1 MPDGF
6 TFLGQKGLRAWL
18 AAAGAGAGG
27 IIIATKILPAIG
39 GGSSSGGGSSTDAAV
54 TAIAKLAQGLAASQG
69 AVVQSAMGPG
79 ASLGQAGIDVAGQAT
94 NALGGVVI
102 SQSQA
107 LSDVAQRSL
116 DVVAQQASGILA
128 AFSRIAEKVT
138 AAAPAPPPPV
148 VAPSAPPPAAIV
160 YAPAP
165 SPAPVTAPAP
175 APVAAPAPPQGQVT
189 IVDRQPREAAS
200 GPQMAPS
207 VEVGGVKLNPTAGA
221 YTDLNPKATEFLA
234 THGNLVGYT
243 GG

>member
-27 IIIATKILPAIG
+27 IVIATKVLPAIG

-54 TAIAKLAQGLAASQG
+54 TAIGKLAQSLAASQG
-69 AVVQSAMGPG
+69 AVVESAMGPG
-79 ASLGQAGIDVAGQAT
+79 ASLGQAGIDVAGQTA

-128 AFSRIAEKVT
+128 AFSQIAAKIAT
-138 AAAPAPPPPV
+138 PAPPPPLVAPSAPTTTTTTV
-148 VAPSAPPPAAIV
+148 VAPSAPPS
-160 YAPAP
+160 AP
-165 SPAPVTAPAP
+165 
-175 APVAAPAPPQGQVT
+175 PVASAPPPDTQTRIG
-189 IVDRQPREAAS
+189 PREAAN
-200 GPQMAPS
+200 GPQMAPA
-207 VEVGGVKLNPTAGA
+207 VTVAGVKLNPTAGA
-221 YTDLNPKATEFLA
+221 YTGLNDAATHYLA
-234 THGNLVGYT
+234 THGNLVGYV

>member
-6 TFLGQKGLRAWL
+6 TFLGQKGIRAWL

-39 GGSSSGGGSSTDAAV
+39 GGGSSSSGGGSSTDAAV
-54 TAIAKLAQGLAASQG
+54 TAISKLAQGLAASQG

-116 DVVAQQASGILA
+116 DVVAQQASGILD
-128 AFSRIAEKVT
+128 AFSRIAAKVAAPT
-138 AAAPAPPPPV
+138 PAPPPPAAAPAP
-148 VAPSAPPPAAIV
+148 
-160 YAPAP
+160 APASGANLGGAGGSP
-165 SPAPVTAPAP
+165 SPAPVAAAAPPASQVKLAP
-175 APVAAPAPPQGQVT
+175 APVYSPRVGWTVSGVPAISP
-189 IVDRQPREAAS
+189 IADR
-200 GPQMAPS
+200 G
-207 VEVGGVKLNPTAGA
+207 
-221 YTDLNPKATEFLA
+221 
-234 THGNLVGYT
+234 
-243 GG
+243 